1 MVENP
6 RGAMTYFSFRVL
18 FICIFIPPV
27 LYVFSVQGLEQYLQ
41 NKRAKQVQSIIIQDF
56 EAVYSGR
63 YSITEEINTNL
74 ERYAREDKLRSLG
87 VITKIVVSTKNGKL
101 LYPQYYEEKDIDF
114 DNKTEFDTGST
125 ELFNYIRI
133 AQENFRIL
141 NEGLIVSVDVE
152 VRHNSWLTNSILILY
167 IFSSILILY
176 GYYKKRAREWMVKTE
191 HEQNRIEAI
200 SANLTESEKSLQE
213 LSQKEQDYISKIQS
227 LTTDREKLKSDIAL
241 LMDEVE
247 LQNKKSLEIDE
258 ILDEMERL
266 EEQASK
272 NIALREDKEHEIIQL
287 KEEIDQLEMTGKQ
300 GAKKRK
306 KDMNS
311 IKKRFSV
318 IYKNLNFHDRA
329 IEGYSL
335 LPQDFQLKAE
345 ETIHRLNEDD
355 SLVTVKRKVF
365 SKKGKLNIFEA
376 IFSYSGRIYF
386 RKKDNNKMEIVA
398 IGTKNTQEQDIAFM
412 EGIA

>member
-1 MVENP
+1 M
-6 RGAMTYFSFRVL
+6 AYFSFRLL
-18 FICIFIPPV
+18 FICIFFPPV
-27 LYVFSVQGLEQYLQ
+27 LYVFSVQGLEQYFQ
-41 NKRAKQVQSIIIQDF
+41 NKRTKEVQSIVIQDF
-56 EAVYSGR
+56 DAIYSGR
-63 YSITEEINTNL
+63 YSVTEEISTNL

-87 VITKIVVSTKNGKL
+87 VTTKIVVSTKKGKL
-101 LYPQYYEEKDIDF
+101 LYPRYYVEKDIDF
-114 DNKTEFDTGST
+114 DKNREFDSGSS
-125 ELFNYIRI
+125 ELFNYIRR

-176 GYYKKRAREWMVKTE
+176 GYYKKRAREWMAKTE
-191 HEQNRIEAI
+191 DEQKCIEAI
-200 SANLTESEKSLQE
+200 SANLTESEESLQE
-213 LSQKEQDYISKIQS
+213 LSQKEQDYINKIQS
-227 LTTDREKLKSDIAL
+227 LTTDREKLKSEIAL

-247 LQNKKSLEIDE
+247 LEKKKSLEIDE
-258 ILDEMERL
+258 ILDEMEWL

-272 NIALREDKEHEIIQL
+272 NIALREDKERKIIQL
-287 KEEIDQLEMTGKQ
+287 KEEIDQLEMIGKQ

-306 KDMNS
+306 KDVQS
-311 IKKRFSV
+311 IKKRFNV

-329 IEGYSL
+329 IEEYSL

-345 ETIHRLNEDD
+345 EMIHRLNEDH

-386 RKKDNNKMEIVA
+386 RKKDKNKIEIVA

-412 EGIA
+412 EGIS

>member
-1 MVENP
+1 MS
-6 RGAMTYFSFRVL
+6 YFSFRVL
-18 FICIFIPPV
+18 FICIFFPPV

-41 NKRAKQVQSIIIQDF
+41 NKRTKQVQSTTIQEFD
-56 EAVYSGR
+56 AVYSGR
-63 YSITEEINTNL
+63 YSITEEISTNL

-114 DNKTEFDTGST
+114 DKKTEFDTGSS

-176 GYYKKRAREWMVKTE
+176 GYYKKRAREWVVKAE
-191 HEQNRIEAI
+191 DEQKRIEAI

-227 LTTDREKLKSDIAL
+227 LTTDREKLRSDITL

-247 LQNKKSLEIDE
+247 LQKKKSLEIDE

-272 NIALREDKEHEIIQL
+272 NIALREDKEREIIQL

-306 KDMNS
+306 KDMDS

-345 ETIHRLNEDD
+345 EMIHRLNEDD

-365 SKKGKLNIFEA
+365 GKKGKLNIFEA

-386 RKKDNNKMEIVA
+386 RKKDNNRMEIVA

-412 EGIA
+412 EGIS

>member
-1 MVENP
+1 M
-6 RGAMTYFSFRVL
+6 AYFSFRLL
-18 FICIFIPPV
+18 FICIFFPPV

-41 NKRAKQVQSIIIQDF
+41 NKTAKEVQSIVIQDF
-56 EAVYSGR
+56 DAIYSGR
-63 YSITEEINTNL
+63 YSVTEEISTNL

-87 VITKIVVSTKNGKL
+87 VTTKIVVSTKKGKL
-101 LYPQYYEEKDIDF
+101 LYPRYYVEKDIDF
-114 DNKTEFDTGST
+114 DKNREFDSGSS
-125 ELFNYIRI
+125 ELFNYIRR

-176 GYYKKRAREWMVKTE
+176 GYYKKRAREWMAKTE
-191 HEQNRIEAI
+191 DEQNRIEAI
-200 SANLTESEKSLQE
+200 SANLTESEESLQE
-213 LSQKEQDYISKIQS
+213 LSQKEQDYINKIQS
-227 LTTDREKLKSDIAL
+227 LTTDREKLKSEIAL

-247 LQNKKSLEIDE
+247 LEKKKSLEIDE

-272 NIALREDKEHEIIQL
+272 NIALREDKERKIIQL
-287 KEEIDQLEMTGKQ
+287 KEEIDQLEMIGKQ

-306 KDMNS
+306 KDVHS
-311 IKKRFSV
+311 IKKRFNV

-329 IEGYSL
+329 IEEYSL

-345 ETIHRLNEDD
+345 EMIHRLNEDH

-386 RKKDNNKMEIVA
+386 RKKDKNKIEIVA

-412 EGIA
+412 EGIS

>member
-1 MVENP
+1 
-6 RGAMTYFSFRVL
+6 MTYFSFRVL
-18 FICIFIPPV
+18 FICIFFPPV
-27 LYVFSVQGLEQYLQ
+27 LYIFSVQGLEQYLQ
-41 NKRAKQVQSIIIQDF
+41 NKKAKQVQSIIIQDF

-63 YSITEEINTNL
+63 YSITEEISTNL

-101 LYPQYYEEKDIDF
+101 LYPQYYEEKDIYF
-114 DNKTEFDTGST
+114 DKKTEFDTGST

-306 KDMNS
+306 KDIDS

-345 ETIHRLNEDD
+345 ETVHRLNEDD

>member
-1 MVENP
+1 
-6 RGAMTYFSFRVL
+6 VL
-18 FICIFIPPV
+18 FICIFFPPV

-41 NKRAKQVQSIIIQDF
+41 NKRAKQVQSIIIKDF

-63 YSITEEINTNL
+63 YSITEEISTNL

-101 LYPQYYEEKDIDF
+101 LYPQYYEEKDIYF
-114 DNKTEFDTGST
+114 DKKTEFDTGST

-287 KEEIDQLEMTGKQ
+287 KEEIDQLEMAGKQ

-306 KDMNS
+306 KDMDS

-345 ETIHRLNEDD
+345 ETVHRLNEDD

-386 RKKDNNKMEIVA
+386 RKKDNNKMEVVA

-412 EGIA
+412 EGIS

>member
-1 MVENP
+1 M
-6 RGAMTYFSFRVL
+6 
-18 FICIFIPPV
+18 
-27 LYVFSVQGLEQYLQ
+27 
-41 NKRAKQVQSIIIQDF
+41 QSIVIKDF

-63 YSITEEINTNL
+63 CSITDEISTNL
-74 ERYAREDKLRSLG
+74 ERYAKEDKLRSLG
-87 VITKIVVSTKNGKL
+87 VTTKIVVSTKKGKL
-101 LYPQYYEEKDIDF
+101 LYPRYYVEKDIDF
-114 DNKTEFDTGST
+114 DKNREFDSGSS
-125 ELFNYIRI
+125 ELFNYIRR

-176 GYYKKRAREWMVKTE
+176 GYYKKRAREWMAKTE
-191 HEQNRIEAI
+191 DEQKRIEAI
-200 SANLTESEKSLQE
+200 SANLTESEESLQE
-213 LSQKEQDYISKIQS
+213 LSQKEQDYINKIQS
-227 LTTDREKLKSDIAL
+227 LTTDREKLKSEIAL

-247 LQNKKSLEIDE
+247 LEKKKSLEIDE

-272 NIALREDKEHEIIQL
+272 NIALREDKERKIIQL
-287 KEEIDQLEMTGKQ
+287 KEEIDQLEMIGKQ

-306 KDMNS
+306 KDVQS

-345 ETIHRLNEDD
+345 KMIHRLNEDY
-355 SLVTVKRKVF
+355 SLVTVKRNVF
-365 SKKGKLNIFEA
+365 SF
-376 IFSYSGRIYF
+376 
-386 RKKDNNKMEIVA
+386 
-398 IGTKNTQEQDIAFM
+398 
-412 EGIA
+412 

>member
-1 MVENP
+1 
-6 RGAMTYFSFRVL
+6 MTYFSFRVL
-18 FICIFIPPV
+18 FICIFFPPV

-41 NKRAKQVQSIIIQDF
+41 NKRAKQVQSIVIQDF

-63 YSITEEINTNL
+63 YSITEEISNNL

-87 VITKIVVSTKNGKL
+87 VITKLVVSTKNGKL

-114 DNKTEFDTGST
+114 DKKREFDTGSS

-167 IFSSILILY
+167 LFSSILILY
-176 GYYKKRAREWMVKTE
+176 GYYKKRAREWVVKAE
-191 HEQNRIEAI
+191 DEQKRIEAI

-213 LSQKEQDYISKIQS
+213 LSQKEQDYVNKIQS
-227 LTTDREKLKSDIAL
+227 LTTDREKLKSEIAL

-247 LQNKKSLEIDE
+247 LQKKKSLEIDE

-272 NIALREDKEHEIIQL
+272 NIALREDKEREIIQL

-306 KDMNS
+306 KDMDS

-345 ETIHRLNEDD
+345 EMIHRLNEDD

-365 SKKGKLNIFEA
+365 SKKAKLNIFEA

-412 EGIA
+412 EGIS

>member
-1 MVENP
+1 M
-6 RGAMTYFSFRVL
+6 
-18 FICIFIPPV
+18 
-27 LYVFSVQGLEQYLQ
+27 Q
-41 NKRAKQVQSIIIQDF
+41 NKRAKQVHSVIIQDF
-56 EAVYSGR
+56 EAVYGGR
-63 YSITEEINTNL
+63 YSITEEISTNL

-101 LYPQYYEEKDIDF
+101 LYPQYYEEKDIYF
-114 DNKTEFDTGST
+114 DKKTEFDTGST

-191 HEQNRIEAI
+191 DEQNRIEAI

-213 LSQKEQDYISKIQS
+213 LSQKKQDYVNKIQS
-227 LTTDREKLKSDIAL
+227 LTTDREELKSEIAL

-247 LQNKKSLEIDE
+247 LQKRKSLEIDE

-272 NIALREDKEHEIIQL
+272 NIALREDKEREIIQL
-287 KEEIDQLEMTGKQ
+287 KEEIDQLEMIGKQ

-306 KDMNS
+306 KDVDSM
-311 IKKRFSV
+311 KKRFSV

>member
-1 MVENP
+1 
-6 RGAMTYFSFRVL
+6 MTYFSFRVL
-18 FICIFIPPV
+18 FICIFFPAV
-27 LYVFSVQGLEQYLQ
+27 VYVFSVQGLEQYLQ
-41 NKRAKQVQSIIIQDF
+41 NKRTKQVQSIVIQDF

-74 ERYAREDKLRSLG
+74 ERYAREDKLRNLG

-101 LYPQYYEEKDIDF
+101 LYPRYYEEKDIDF
-114 DNKTEFDTGST
+114 DKKREFDSGSS

-176 GYYKKRAREWMVKTE
+176 GYYKKKAREWMVKTE
-191 HEQNRIEAI
+191 DEQKRIEAI
-200 SANLTESEKSLQE
+200 STNLTESEKSLQE
-213 LSQKEQDYISKIQS
+213 LSQKERDYINKIQS
-227 LTTDREKLKSDIAL
+227 LTTDRERLKSEIAL

-247 LQNKKSLEIDE
+247 LEKKKSLEIDE
-258 ILDEMERL
+258 ILDEMERI

-300 GAKKRK
+300 HAKKRK
-306 KDMNS
+306 KDVDS

-329 IEGYSL
+329 VESYSL

-345 ETIHRLNEDD
+345 EMIHRLNEDD

-365 SKKGKLNIFEA
+365 SKRGKLNIFEA

-398 IGTKNTQEQDIAFM
+398 VGTKNTQEQDIAFM
-412 EGIA
+412 EGI

>member
-1 MVENP
+1 M
-6 RGAMTYFSFRVL
+6 AYFSFRLL
-18 FICIFIPPV
+18 FICIFFPPV

-41 NKRAKQVQSIIIQDF
+41 NKTAKEVQSIVIQDF
-56 EAVYSGR
+56 DAIYSGR
-63 YSITEEINTNL
+63 YSVTEEISTNL

-87 VITKIVVSTKNGKL
+87 VTTKIVVSTKKGKL
-101 LYPQYYEEKDIDF
+101 LYPRYYVEKDIDF
-114 DNKTEFDTGST
+114 DKNREFDSGSS
-125 ELFNYIRI
+125 ELFNYIRR

-176 GYYKKRAREWMVKTE
+176 GYYKKRAREWMAKTE
-191 HEQNRIEAI
+191 DEQNRIEAI
-200 SANLTESEKSLQE
+200 SANLTESEESLQE
-213 LSQKEQDYISKIQS
+213 LSQKEQDYINKIQS
-227 LTTDREKLKSDIAL
+227 LTTDREKLKSEIAL

-247 LQNKKSLEIDE
+247 LEKKKSLEIDE

-272 NIALREDKEHEIIQL
+272 NIALREDKERKIIQL
-287 KEEIDQLEMTGKQ
+287 KEEIDQLEMIGKQ

-306 KDMNS
+306 KDVQS
-311 IKKRFSV
+311 IKKRFNV

-345 ETIHRLNEDD
+345 EMIHRLNEDH

-386 RKKDNNKMEIVA
+386 RKKDKNKIEIVA

-412 EGIA
+412 EGIS

>member
-1 MVENP
+1 
-6 RGAMTYFSFRVL
+6 MTYFSFRVL
-18 FICIFIPPV
+18 FICIFFPPV

-41 NKRAKQVQSIIIQDF
+41 NKRTKQVQSIVIKDF

-63 YSITEEINTNL
+63 YSITEEISTNL

-87 VITKIVVSTKNGKL
+87 VITKLVVSTKNGKL

-114 DNKTEFDTGST
+114 DKKREFDTGSS

-167 IFSSILILY
+167 LFSSILILY

-191 HEQNRIEAI
+191 DEQNRIEAI
-200 SANLTESEKSLQE
+200 SVNLTESEKSLQE
-213 LSQKEQDYISKIQS
+213 LSQKEQDYVNKIQS
-227 LTTDREKLKSDIAL
+227 LTTDREELKSEIAL

-247 LQNKKSLEIDE
+247 LQKKKSLEIDE

-272 NIALREDKEHEIIQL
+272 NIALREDKERKIIQL
-287 KEEIDQLEMTGKQ
+287 KEEIDQLEMIGKQ

-306 KDMNS
+306 KDMDS

-345 ETIHRLNEDD
+345 EMIHRLNEDD

>member
-1 MVENP
+1 
-6 RGAMTYFSFRVL
+6 MTYFSFRVL
-18 FICIFIPPV
+18 FICIFFPPV

-41 NKRAKQVQSIIIQDF
+41 NKRTKQVQSIIIQDF

-63 YSITEEINTNL
+63 YSITEEISNNL

-87 VITKIVVSTKNGKL
+87 VATKIVVSTKKAKL
-101 LYPQYYEEKDIDF
+101 LYPRYYEDKDIDF
-114 DNKTEFDTGST
+114 DKKREFDSGSS

-191 HEQNRIEAI
+191 DEQNRIEAI

-213 LSQKEQDYISKIQS
+213 LSQKEQDYVNKIQS

-247 LQNKKSLEIDE
+247 LQKKKSLEIDE

-272 NIALREDKEHEIIQL
+272 NIALREDKEREIIQL

-306 KDMNS
+306 KDMDS

-345 ETIHRLNEDD
+345 EMIHRLNEDD

-412 EGIA
+412 EGIS

>member
-1 MVENP
+1 
-6 RGAMTYFSFRVL
+6 MTYFSFRVL
-18 FICIFIPPV
+18 FICIFFPPV
-27 LYVFSVQGLEQYLQ
+27 LYIFSVQGLEQYLQ
-41 NKRAKQVQSIIIQDF
+41 NKRTKQVQSIIIQDF

-63 YSITEEINTNL
+63 YSITEEISTNL

-101 LYPQYYEEKDIDF
+101 LYPQYYEEKDIYF
-114 DNKTEFDTGST
+114 DKKTEFDTGST

-152 VRHNSWLTNSILILY
+152 VRHNNWLTNSILILY

-213 LSQKEQDYISKIQS
+213 LSQKEQDYVNKIQS
-227 LTTDREKLKSDIAL
+227 LTTDREKLRSDITL

-247 LQNKKSLEIDE
+247 LQKKKSLEIDE

-272 NIALREDKEHEIIQL
+272 NIALREDKEREIIQL

-306 KDMNS
+306 KDMDS

-345 ETIHRLNEDD
+345 ETVHRLNEDD

>member
-1 MVENP
+1 
-6 RGAMTYFSFRVL
+6 MTYFSFRVL
-18 FICIFIPPV
+18 FICIFFPPV
-27 LYVFSVQGLEQYLQ
+27 LYIFSVQGLEQYLQ
-41 NKRAKQVQSIIIQDF
+41 NKKAKQVQSIIIQDF

-63 YSITEEINTNL
+63 YSITEEISTNL

-101 LYPQYYEEKDIDF
+101 LYPQYYEEKDIYF
-114 DNKTEFDTGST
+114 DKKTEFDTGST

-306 KDMNS
+306 KDMDS

-345 ETIHRLNEDD
+345 ETVHRLNEDD

-386 RKKDNNKMEIVA
+386 RKKDNNKMEVVA

-412 EGIA
+412 EGIS

>member
-1 MVENP
+1 
-6 RGAMTYFSFRVL
+6 MTYFSFRVL
-18 FICIFIPPV
+18 FICIFFPPV
-27 LYVFSVQGLEQYLQ
+27 LYVFSVQGLQQYLQ
-41 NKRAKQVQSIIIQDF
+41 NKTTREVQSIVIQDF

-63 YSITEEINTNL
+63 YSITEEISTNL
-74 ERYAREDKLRSLG
+74 ERYAREDKLRNLG
-87 VITKIVVSTKNGKL
+87 VTTKILVSTKKGKL
-101 LYPQYYEEKDIDF
+101 LYPRYYEHKDMGF
-114 DNKTEFDTGST
+114 SKKREFDSGSS
-125 ELFNYIRI
+125 ELFNYIKM

-141 NEGLIVSVDVE
+141 DEGLIVSVDVE

-176 GYYKKRAREWMVKTE
+176 GYYKKRAREWMVNTE
-191 HEQNRIEAI
+191 GEQKRIEVI
-200 SANLTESEKSLQE
+200 SANLVESEKSLQE
-213 LSQKEQDYISKIQS
+213 LSQKEQDYINKIQT
-227 LTTDREKLKSDIAL
+227 LTTDREKLKSEIAL

-247 LQNKKSLEIDE
+247 LEKKKSLEIDE

-272 NIALREDKEHEIIQL
+272 NIALREEKERKIIQL
-287 KEEIDQLEMTGKQ
+287 KEEIGQLEMIGKQ
-300 GAKKRK
+300 DAKRRKR
-306 KDMNS
+306 DVQS
-311 IKKRFSV
+311 VKKRFSV

-365 SKKGKLNIFEA
+365 SKKGKLNMFEG

-386 RKKDNNKMEIVA
+386 RKKDNGKMEVVA
-398 IGTKNTQEQDIAFM
+398 IGTKNTQEQDITFM

>member
-1 MVENP
+1 
-6 RGAMTYFSFRVL
+6 MTYFSFRVL
-18 FICIFIPPV
+18 FICIFFPPV

-41 NKRAKQVQSIIIQDF
+41 NKRTKQVQSIVIKDF

-63 YSITEEINTNL
+63 YSITEEISTNL

-87 VITKIVVSTKNGKL
+87 VITKLVVSTKNGKL

-114 DNKTEFDTGST
+114 DKKREFDTGSS

-167 IFSSILILY
+167 LFSSILILY

-191 HEQNRIEAI
+191 DEQNRIEAI
-200 SANLTESEKSLQE
+200 SVNLTESEKSLQE
-213 LSQKEQDYISKIQS
+213 LSQKEQDYVNKIQS
-227 LTTDREKLKSDIAL
+227 LTTDREELKSEIAL

-247 LQNKKSLEIDE
+247 LQKKKSLEIDE

-272 NIALREDKEHEIIQL
+272 NIALREDKERKIIQL
-287 KEEIDQLEMTGKQ
+287 KEEIDQLEMIGKQ

-306 KDMNS
+306 KDVDSM
-311 IKKRFSV
+311 KKRFSV

-345 ETIHRLNEDD
+345 EMIHRLNEDD

>member
-1 MVENP
+1 
-6 RGAMTYFSFRVL
+6 MTYFSFRLL
-18 FICIFIPPV
+18 FICIFFPPV

-41 NKRAKQVQSIIIQDF
+41 NKRTKQVQSIVIKDF

-63 YSITEEINTNL
+63 CSITDEISTNL
-74 ERYAREDKLRSLG
+74 ERYAKEDKLRSLG
-87 VITKIVVSTKNGKL
+87 VTTKIVVSTKKGKL
-101 LYPQYYEEKDIDF
+101 LYPRYYVEKDIDF
-114 DNKTEFDTGST
+114 DKNREFDSGSS
-125 ELFNYIRI
+125 ELFNYIRR

-176 GYYKKRAREWMVKTE
+176 GYYKKRAREWMAKTE
-191 HEQNRIEAI
+191 DEQKRIEAI
-200 SANLTESEKSLQE
+200 SANLTESEESLQE
-213 LSQKEQDYISKIQS
+213 LSQKEQDYINKIQS
-227 LTTDREKLKSDIAL
+227 LTTDREKLKSEIAL

-247 LQNKKSLEIDE
+247 LEKKKSLEIDE

-272 NIALREDKEHEIIQL
+272 NIALREDKERKIIQL
-287 KEEIDQLEMTGKQ
+287 KEEIDQLEMIGKQ

-306 KDMNS
+306 KDVQS
-311 IKKRFSV
+311 IEKRFNV

-345 ETIHRLNEDD
+345 EMIHRLNEDH

-386 RKKDNNKMEIVA
+386 RKKDENKIEIVA
-398 IGTKNTQEQDIAFM
+398 IGTKNTQEQDITFM

>member
-1 MVENP
+1 
-6 RGAMTYFSFRVL
+6 VL
-18 FICIFIPPV
+18 FICIFFPPV

-63 YSITEEINTNL
+63 YSITEEISTNL

-101 LYPQYYEEKDIDF
+101 LYPQYYEEKDIYF
-114 DNKTEFDTGST
+114 DKKTEFDTGST

-306 KDMNS
+306 KDMDS

-318 IYKNLNFHDRA
+318 IYKNLNFHDR
-329 IEGYSL
+329 
-335 LPQDFQLKAE
+335 
-345 ETIHRLNEDD
+345 RD
-355 SLVTVKRKVF
+355 SVSFIRT
-365 SKKGKLNIFEA
+365 
-376 IFSYSGRIYF
+376 
-386 RKKDNNKMEIVA
+386 
-398 IGTKNTQEQDIAFM
+398 
-412 EGIA
+412 

>member
-1 MVENP
+1 
-6 RGAMTYFSFRVL
+6 MTYFSFRVL
-18 FICIFIPPV
+18 FICIFFPPV

-41 NKRAKQVQSIIIQDF
+41 NKTTREVQGIVIQDF

-63 YSITEEINTNL
+63 YSITEEISTNL
-74 ERYAREDKLRSLG
+74 ERYAREDKLRNLG
-87 VITKIVVSTKNGKL
+87 VTTKIVVSTKKGKL
-101 LYPQYYEEKDIDF
+101 LYPRYYEQKDIDF
-114 DNKTEFDTGST
+114 NKKREFDSGNS
-125 ELFNYIRI
+125 ELFNYIKM

-141 NEGLIVSVDVE
+141 DQGLIVSVDVE

-176 GYYKKRAREWMVKTE
+176 GYYKKRAREWMVNTE
-191 HEQNRIEAI
+191 GEQKRIEAI
-200 SANLTESEKSLQE
+200 SANLVESEKSLQE
-213 LSQKEQDYISKIQS
+213 LSQKEQDYINKIQT
-227 LTTDREKLKSDIAL
+227 LTTDREKLKSEIAL

-247 LQNKKSLEIDE
+247 LEKKKSLEIDE

-272 NIALREDKEHEIIQL
+272 NIALREDKEREIIQL
-287 KEEIDQLEMTGKQ
+287 KEEIDQLEMIGKQ

-306 KDMNS
+306 KNVQS

-345 ETIHRLNEDD
+345 KMIHRLNEDD

-386 RKKDNNKMEIVA
+386 RKKDNNKLEIVA

>member
-1 MVENP
+1 
-6 RGAMTYFSFRVL
+6 VL
-18 FICIFIPPV
+18 FICIFFPPV

-41 NKRAKQVQSIIIQDF
+41 NKRTKQVQSIVIQDF

-63 YSITEEINTNL
+63 YSITEEISTNL

-87 VITKIVVSTKNGKL
+87 VITKLVVSTKNGKL

-114 DNKTEFDTGST
+114 DKNREFDTGSS

-167 IFSSILILY
+167 LFSSILIFY

-191 HEQNRIEAI
+191 DEQNRIEAI
-200 SANLTESEKSLQE
+200 SVNLTESEKSLQE
-213 LSQKEQDYISKIQS
+213 LSQKEQDYVNKIQS
-227 LTTDREKLKSDIAL
+227 LTTDREELKSEIAL

-247 LQNKKSLEIDE
+247 LQKKKSLEIDE

-272 NIALREDKEHEIIQL
+272 NIALREDKERKIIQL
-287 KEEIDQLEMTGKQ
+287 KEEIGQLEMIGKQ

-306 KDMNS
+306 KDVDSM
-311 IKKRFSV
+311 KKRFSV

-345 ETIHRLNEDD
+345 EMIHRLNEDD

-398 IGTKNTQEQDIAFM
+398 IGTKNTQEQDMAFM
-412 EGIA
+412 EGIS

>member
-1 MVENP
+1 
-6 RGAMTYFSFRVL
+6 MTYFSFRVL
-18 FICIFIPPV
+18 FICIFFPPV
-27 LYVFSVQGLEQYLQ
+27 LYIFSVQGLEQYLQ
-41 NKRAKQVQSIIIQDF
+41 NKKVKQVQSIIIQDF

-63 YSITEEINTNL
+63 YSITEEISTNL

-87 VITKIVVSTKNGKL
+87 VITKLVVSTKNGKL

-114 DNKTEFDTGST
+114 DKNREFDTGSS

-167 IFSSILILY
+167 LFSSILIFY

-191 HEQNRIEAI
+191 DEQNRIEAI
-200 SANLTESEKSLQE
+200 SVNLTESEKSLQE
-213 LSQKEQDYISKIQS
+213 LSQKEQDYVNKIQS
-227 LTTDREKLKSDIAL
+227 LTTDREELKSEIAL

-247 LQNKKSLEIDE
+247 LQKKKSLEIDE

-272 NIALREDKEHEIIQL
+272 NIALREDKERKIIQL
-287 KEEIDQLEMTGKQ
+287 KEEIDQLEMIGKQ

-306 KDMNS
+306 KDVDSM
-311 IKKRFSV
+311 KKRFSV

-345 ETIHRLNEDD
+345 EMIHRLNEDD

>member
-1 MVENP
+1 M
-6 RGAMTYFSFRVL
+6 AYFSFRLL
-18 FICIFIPPV
+18 FICIFFPPV

-41 NKRAKQVQSIIIQDF
+41 NKTTKDVQSIVIQDF
-56 EAVYSGR
+56 DAIYSGR
-63 YSITEEINTNL
+63 YSVTEEISTNL

-87 VITKIVVSTKNGKL
+87 VTTKIVVSTKKGKL
-101 LYPQYYEEKDIDF
+101 LYPRYYVEKDIDF
-114 DNKTEFDTGST
+114 DKNREFDSGSS
-125 ELFNYIRI
+125 ELFNYIRR

-176 GYYKKRAREWMVKTE
+176 GYYKKRAREWMAKTE
-191 HEQNRIEAI
+191 DEQNRIEAI
-200 SANLTESEKSLQE
+200 SANLTESEESLQE
-213 LSQKEQDYISKIQS
+213 LSQKEQDYINKIQS
-227 LTTDREKLKSDIAL
+227 LTTDREKLKSEIAL

-247 LQNKKSLEIDE
+247 LEKKKSLEIDE

-272 NIALREDKEHEIIQL
+272 NIALREDKERKIIQL
-287 KEEIDQLEMTGKQ
+287 KEEIDQLEMIGKQ

-306 KDMNS
+306 KDVHS
-311 IKKRFSV
+311 IKKRFNV

-329 IEGYSL
+329 IEEYSL

-345 ETIHRLNEDD
+345 EMIHRLNEDH

-386 RKKDNNKMEIVA
+386 RKKDKNKIEIVA

-412 EGIA
+412 EGIS

>member
-1 MVENP
+1 
-6 RGAMTYFSFRVL
+6 VL
-18 FICIFIPPV
+18 FICIFFPPV

-41 NKRAKQVQSIIIQDF
+41 NKKAKQVQSIIIQDF

-63 YSITEEINTNL
+63 YSITEEISTNL

-101 LYPQYYEEKDIDF
+101 LYPQYYEEKDIYF
-114 DNKTEFDTGST
+114 DKKTEFDTGST

-287 KEEIDQLEMTGKQ
+287 KEEIDQLEMAGKQ

-306 KDMNS
+306 KDMDS

-345 ETIHRLNEDD
+345 ETVHRLNEDD

-386 RKKDNNKMEIVA
+386 RKKDNNKMEVVA